1 MKRFNNVKNK
11 FSDVRKIKVIG
22 DIIKENNTI
31 LMPNTLELAS
41 NNSNT
46 NIYPTQFFLDKTDLA
61 MDLPTNNKQIIK
73 TNKTTSQ
80 FMEIPDLSL
89 PLTDILNIYNID
101 TYEEL
106 IGQIKKLI
114 FEEKSKFTIYRLVNT
129 YVRIFF
135 DDLNKTSN
143 SLVKILKIIFDNYKI
158 SDEKLMVFLK
168 KWFEK
173 NDKNNFNMNICE
185 DVKYFLSNKYES
197 N

>member
-1 MKRFNNVKNK
+1 MKRFNDVKSK
-11 FSDVRKIKVIG
+11 FSDFRKIKVIG
-22 DIIKENNTI
+22 DIIKENNAI

-46 NIYPTQFFLDKTDLA
+46 NIYPTQFFLDKSELA
-61 MDLPTNNKQIIK
+61 MDLPSNNKQILK

-106 IGQIKKLI
+106 ISQIKKLL
-114 FEEKSKFTIYRLVNT
+114 FEGKSKFTIYRLINT

-135 DDLNKTSN
+135 DDLKKTNN

-158 SDEKLMVFLK
+158 SDDKLISFLK

-173 NDKNNFNMNICE
+173 NDKNNFKVNICE